1 MLAVMASVG
10 QCLLVLARVDPGGH
24 GHRSLR
30 VDPRTRLMSWS
41 VLFTKQA
48 QKDARKLASASPALK
63 QKAQVLLDLLA
74 ADPYQQ
80 PPPYEAL
87 VGDLRGACSRRI
99 NIQHR
104 LVYQVVNDDHVVKML
119 RMWSH
124 YD

>member
-1 MLAVMASVG
+1 V
-10 QCLLVLARVDPGGH
+10 
-24 GHRSLR
+24 
-30 VDPRTRLMSWS
+30 SWT

-63 QKAQVLLDLLA
+63 QKAQALLDLLA

-87 VGDLRGACSRRI
+87 VGDLSGSCSRRI

-104 LVYQVVNDDHVVKML
+104 LVYQLLEDMRLVKVL

-124 YD
+124 YE

>member
-1 MLAVMASVG
+1 
-10 QCLLVLARVDPGGH
+10 
-24 GHRSLR
+24 
-30 VDPRTRLMSWS
+30 MSWT

-48 QKDARKLASASPALK
+48 QKDARKLTSASPALK

-87 VGDLRGACSRRI
+87 VGDLRGACFRRI

-104 LVYQVVNDDHVVKML
+104 LVYQVLEDVRMVKVL